1 MLGNV
6 VLLLNDFR
14 DREINFN
21 NMILSVA
28 RRSLNMQRQ
37 FVTIE
42 RVQGA
47 KPSSKC
53 LLHDQATPAWR
64 RSRRAAL
71 YVDIS

>member
-1 MLGNV
+1 M
-6 VLLLNDFR
+6 LNDFR

-47 KPSSKC
+47 KLSSER
-53 LLHDQATPAWR
+53 LLHDRETPA
-64 RSRRAAL
+64 SLLGAGAEGPPCT
-71 YVDIS
+71 